1 MVGKIADLG
10 VARIVPRMRAAAT
23 MTKAPG
29 ASIYMPPEALE
40 DKSRYDATIDIF
52 SIGVL
57 AIFTLSQTF
66 PDPLSAAYMD
76 DSGVMVGRTELE
88 RRESYMREIRRQF
101 RKGHPLLQMIQ
112 HCLKNRAR
120 ERPTIQAV
128 VQSLE
133 QARTEID
140 DGEYDVSKL
149 TLVQDLRSKNEH
161 NEQLQQQNEHQRE
174 ENEIQKAQ
182 IESLQEQLQS
192 LQIAKAQAP
201 KVCINCVL
209 LLSLLS
215 LQTVTP
221 TPKPRQSGATSD
233 TAVSHRPH
241 CM

>member
-1 MVGKIADLG
+1 
-10 VARIVPRMRAAAT
+10 

-40 DKSRYDATIDIF
+40 DESRYDSTIDVF

-66 PDPLSAAYMD
+66 PKPLSAAYMD
-76 DSGVMVGRTELE
+76 DSGAMVGRTELE

-120 ERPTIQAV
+120 ERPMIQAV

-133 QARTEID
+133 QARAEID

-161 NEQLQQQNEHQRE
+161 NEQLQQQIAHQKEQMREQIEHQRE

-201 KVCINCVL
+201 KVCINCVVQNYCYHSCLCRLCHQLQNLVNQEPPLTL
-209 LLSLLS
+209 L
-215 LQTVTP
+215 
-221 TPKPRQSGATSD
+221 
-233 TAVSHRPH
+233 
-241 CM
+241 